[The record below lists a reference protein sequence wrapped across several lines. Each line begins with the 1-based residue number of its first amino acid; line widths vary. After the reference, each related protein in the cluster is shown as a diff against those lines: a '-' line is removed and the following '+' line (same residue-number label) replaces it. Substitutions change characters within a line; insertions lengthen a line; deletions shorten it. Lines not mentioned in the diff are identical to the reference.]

1 MKSAKEIKT
10 SNKVVQF
17 FYRMMEE
24 KRERN
29 DEVRRKIK
37 NGEIKVAE

>member
-1 MKSAKEIKT
+1 MKSTKEIKT
-10 SNKVVQF
+10 SEKVGQF
-17 FYRMMEE
+17 FYKMMLE

-29 DEVRRKIK
+29 KEVCRKIK